1 MVLQFSRIL
10 WRFDFFNYDSSF
22 NYKIPCSGEPRDAI
36 TQAFNLAEKPGK
48 TGSVNLDYSDCTN
61 GWGYIEQSYPKV
73 RDEVLW
79 IVDRTESQ
87 NIQNYEG

>member
-1 MVLQFSRIL
+1 MVIII
-10 WRFDFFNYDSSF
+10 F

-61 GWGYIEQSYPKV
+61 DFGYIEQSYPKV
-73 RDEVLW
+73 RDEVLG
-79 IVDRTESQ
+79 ILDHIKSH
-87 NIQNYEG
+87 NIQNH

>member
-1 MVLQFSRIL
+1 MFEKKIIN
-10 WRFDFFNYDSSF
+10 FKNYKSSF

-61 GWGYIEQSYPKV
+61 GYGYIEQSYPKV
-73 RDEVLW
+73 RDEVSRNRMFL
-79 IVDRTESQ
+79 IVRP
-87 NIQNYEG
+87 